1 MNRVNLMVEK
11 NKHIYNLQ
19 QFETI
24 IFFTKNIFG
33 GKIILNNVGED
44 QSNFLVKIMN
54 FRKNTSRLIMLTP
67 KQIFQRLPIALAQIK
82 AGKTC

>member
-1 MNRVNLMVEK
+1 MNRENLIVEK

-24 IFFTKNIFG
+24 IFFTSNIFG

-54 FRKNTSRLIMLTP
+54 FRKNTKP
-67 KQIFQRLPIALAQIK
+67 KNLNK
-82 AGKTC
+82 NSN

>member
-19 QFETI
+19 QFQTI

-54 FRKNTSRLIMLTP
+54 FRKNTKP
-67 KQIFQRLPIALAQIK
+67 KNLNK
-82 AGKTC
+82 NSN